1 MTLVFVKNRRTPRSN
16 DTDTLCP
23 DTTLVRSPARTAPV
37 LSLQGAIGPATS
49 DYIVRGLER
58 AAAERAPLVVIEM
71 DTPGG
76 LASAMRD
83 IIREILRSPVPVV
96 PYVSPSGGRDARA
109 GTYLVPA
116 PHARKRAV

>member
-1 MTLVFVKNRRTPRSN
+1 MSRIRSTVCPSFVLVVFGLLAGLLLWAAPG
-16 DTDTLCP
+16 LAQ
-23 DTTLVRSPARTAPV
+23 PARSAPV

-76 LASAMRD
+76 LDSAMRD
-83 IIREILRSPVPVV
+83 IIREILRSPVPEIGRASCRARVCQ
-96 PYVSPSGGRDARA
+96 YV
-109 GTYLVPA
+109 
-116 PHARKRAV
+116 